1 MNQAKRAI
9 LVVSFG
15 TTIRETRQANIDVL
29 ETEIQRQ
36 YPQWEVRRAFT
47 SGMVRARILEEEG
60 VRIDPPA
67 TALENLRREGFT
79 EVIVQ
84 PTHIIPGEE
93 YDRLTAAMEPFRT
106 AGAFSSFRLG
116 RPLLCCAGPEP
127 ERPDDYRIAVE
138 ALKAQLPDFAAED
151 DCRVILMGHGTGHR
165 SDHCYDLLQSRL
177 DAAGLPVFTAT
188 VEGSRTF
195 EDALVWLE
203 RSRANKVGLMPFML
217 VAGDHALN
225 DMAGAEPD
233 SWRSRLQS
241 LGYRVES
248 CLCGLGENPAFRRIY
263 LQHVAE
269 AGDYCGCD

>member
-1 MNQAKRAI
+1 MKKAI

-29 ETEIQRQ
+29 EQEIQTA
-36 YPQWEVRRAFT
+36 YPDREIRRAFT
-47 SGMVRARILEEEG
+47 SGMVRAKIYEEEG
-60 VRIDPPA
+60 LRIDPPA
-67 TALENLRREGFT
+67 AALENLRRDGF
-79 EVIVQ
+79 EDVIVQ
-84 PTHIIPGEE
+84 PTHIIPGDE
-93 YDRLTAAMEPFRT
+93 YDRLTAAMEPFRA
-106 AGAFSSFRLG
+106 AGAFPSFRLG

-127 ERPDDYRIAVE
+127 EKPDDYRIAVE
-138 ALKAQLPDFAAED
+138 ALKAQLPDFSAGES
-151 DCRVILMGHGTGHR
+151 CRVILMGHGTGHR

-195 EDALVWLE
+195 EDALAWLQSE
-203 RSRANKVGLMPFML
+203 PVQRVVLMPFML

-225 DMAGAEPD
+225 DMAGEEPD
-233 SWRSRLQS
+233 SWQSRLQS

-248 CLCGLGENPAFRRIY
+248 CLRGLGENPAIRRIY
-263 LQHVAE
+263 LQHIAE